1 MIESLLSFAGLVKQ
15 MRNAQRNYFDP
26 RTPTSEKRDWLKKSK
41 ALEKRVDETLKAFQ
55 KTETKEQQLYNQRLF
70 S

>member
-1 MIESLLSFAGLVKQ
+1 MIEHLLSFAGLVKQ

-26 RTPTSEKRDWLKKSK
+26 GTPTSEKRDWLKKSK

-55 KTETKEQQLYNQRLF
+55 TTETKEQQLYNQILF
-70 S
+70 K